1 MKILRFFWSLAV
13 FCVALA
19 PLAAHAAVPHRVA
32 LADFAH
38 SEKNF
43 AAAIVMDINTKEILY
58 EYNADKPWVPAS
70 LTKLVGAL
78 VFIERQPAWDAVVSL
93 TEADEVGGGRLR
105 VPDGATMTIQDLMYS
120 SIVGSANNA
129 ATAFGRL
136 SGLGMDGFVA
146 AMNRK
151 VRDLGCKNSYFE
163 DLSGM
168 DVDNRTTAREML
180 TIANAAFGR
189 RQIQKP
195 ASTGEYTFIIRNS
208 GEHKTVYNTNQLL
221 TDADNGLYV
230 TGGKT
235 GFLYESLHNLV
246 YRVRPEK
253 DDMQRELLIVVLGA
267 PSRADLFAEAE
278 LLAKWSWQTY
288 SWEGSP
294 SSALAEAAE
303 IPNGTLIKKPD
314 SPAVWYVWKGKK
326 YVLLDGVFL
335 DHYFP
340 GVPIQTVTSEV
351 AEAFT
356 SARPYTFDNGELLK
370 SPNNPIVY
378 YVERGML
385 RPISS
390 ENAFLSMGWNWSDI
404 VTAPAWLLN
413 TYSQGLA
420 INTQNTGSVLLTSR

>member
-1 MKILRFFWSLAV
+1 MKFLQFFWSLAILSIV
-13 FCVALA
+13 LVPFTAL
-19 PLAAHAAVPHRVA
+19 AAVPHRVT
-32 LADFAH
+32 LADFTH
-38 SEKNF
+38 SDKDF
-43 AAAIVMDINTKEILY
+43 AAAIVMDVNTKEILF

-78 VFIERQPAWDAVVSL
+78 VFIESQPAWDAIVSL

-105 VPDGATMTIQDLMYS
+105 VADGATMSIQDLMYS
-120 SIVGSANNA
+120 SIVGSANNT

-146 AMNRK
+146 TMNRK
-151 VRDLGCKNSYFE
+151 VRELGCATSYFE

-180 TIANAAFGR
+180 TIADAAFSSR
-189 RQIQKP
+189 LIQKP
-195 ASTGEYTFIIRNS
+195 ASTAKYSFIIRNS
-208 GEHKTVYNTNQLL
+208 GEQKTVYNTNRLL
-221 TDADNGLYV
+221 TDPNNGLYV

-253 DDMQRELLIVVLGA
+253 DDLARELLIVVLGA

-278 LLAKWSWQTY
+278 QLAKWSWQSY
-288 SWEGSP
+288 SWKGST
-294 SSALAEAAE
+294 SSTLVAAAE

-340 GVPIQTVTSEV
+340 TTPVKTVSTEV
-351 AEAFT
+351 VQAFT
-356 SARPYTFDNGELLK
+356 SARPYTFDDGELLK
-370 SPNNPIVY
+370 SPNSPLVY

-390 ENAFLSMGWNWSDI
+390 ETAFLSMGWSWPEI
-404 VTAPAWLLN
+404 VTAPEWLLN
-413 TYSQGLA
+413 TYSLGLA
-420 INTQNTGSVLLTSR
+420 INTHNTDSILLTSR